1 MLFSI
6 LKIILKPLMG
16 TGLGRFPLLMRL
28 YTLLYQ
34 RLAPKGTILVEVQ
47 GHKMNVDAQDVGMA
61 PILVV
66 KGVYEEGITRV
77 FENEIKPG
85 TVVLDIG
92 AHIGYHTLTMAKLVG
107 QDGKAFAFEPEPSNF
122 DLLVKNVK
130 INGYSNVILMQ
141 KALSNKRGKARLFLH
156 ETCWGTHSLSPDN
169 VSIVSAGGKASTF
182 WDRYVE
188 VDVETLDELFKDYE
202 GRIDFIKIDVQ
213 GAEMAVLEGGRNI
226 IKKNKDLKIVT
237 EFWPAGLSRFAD
249 SSPEEYLNMLE
260 GYGFKL
266 YLIDESKGGSV
277 VPFDGASFLKK
288 WHRKESIDLSIN
300 LLCQRHD

>member
-16 TGLGRFPLLMRL
+16 TGLGRFPLLIRL

-47 GHKMNVDAQDVGMA
+47 GHKMNVNGQDMSWS
-61 PILVV
+61 PLLLV
-66 KGVYEEGITRV
+66 KNAYEEQVIRV
-77 FENEIKPG
+77 FENEIKQG
-85 TVVLDIG
+85 AVVLDIG
-92 AHIGYHTLTMAKLVG
+92 ANIGYHTLTAAKLVG
-107 QDGKAFAFEPEPSNF
+107 QDGKVFAFEPEPTNF
-122 DLLVKNVK
+122 ALLVKNVK
-130 INGYSNVILMQ
+130 INGYSNVIAVK

-156 ETCWGTHSLSPDN
+156 KTYCGVPSLSQNN
-169 VSIVSAGGKASTF
+169 VPNSSG
-182 WDRYVE
+182 YVE

-213 GAEMAVLEGGRNI
+213 GGEMAVLEGGRNI
-226 IKKNKDLKIVT
+226 IEKNKDLKIVT
-237 EFWPAGLSRFAD
+237 EFWPVGLSRFAG
-249 SSPEEYLNMLE
+249 SSPEEYLNILE

-266 YLIDESKGGSV
+266 YLIDELKGGSV
-277 VPFDGASFLKK
+277 VPFDDASFLKK
-288 WHRKESIDLSIN
+288 WHRRESIDLSIN